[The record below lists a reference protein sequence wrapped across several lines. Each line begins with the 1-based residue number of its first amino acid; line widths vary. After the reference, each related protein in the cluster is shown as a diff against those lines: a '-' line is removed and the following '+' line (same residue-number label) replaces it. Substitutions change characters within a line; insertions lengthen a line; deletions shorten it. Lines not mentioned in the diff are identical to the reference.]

1 MIKEIIDVHSF
12 QELKVIK
19 KNKKSF
25 FTCSMSIEEPDNA
38 VTVGI
43 ACIEGQ
49 KTMCIQFNKSYKMG
63 TIGVFE
69 GEKITLAF
77 EHATKKRMPIIAVVA
92 SGGIR
97 VQEGTMALMQMVK
110 MSAAVKQHGKKRL
123 LFIAIVTNPTLGG
136 ASASF
141 VSLADIIIAD
151 NGATYGFSGKR
162 IIEDTTHE
170 KLPDNFQTAEYA
182 KLHGMIDIIVNRN
195 ELKYLIGKLFRLHTK

>member
-1 MIKEIIDVHSF
+1 MIRDIVDVDSF
-12 QELKVIK
+12 KELKVVK
-19 KNKKSF
+19 KKTFLTFLLPKS
-25 FTCSMSIEEPDNA
+25 EPDNA
-38 VTVGI
+38 VTVGVAYI
-43 ACIEGQ
+43 GRQ
-49 KTMCIQFNKSYKMG
+49 KTMCIQLDKTYKMG

-77 EHATKKRMPIIAVVA
+77 EYATEKRLPIIAVVA

-97 VQEGTMALMQMVK
+97 VQEGTTALMQMIK
-110 MSAAVKQHGKKRL
+110 MSAAVRQHCEKRL

-141 VSLADIIIAD
+141 VSLADIIIAE

-170 KLPDNFQTAEYA
+170 RLPDDFQTAEYA
-182 KLHGMIDIIVNRN
+182 KQHGMIDIIVNKD
-195 ELKYLIGKLFRLHTK
+195 ELKYIIEKLFQLHTK

>member
-1 MIKEIIDVHSF
+1 MIHDIVDVDSF

-19 KNKKSF
+19 TTKKTF
-25 FTCSMSIEEPDNA
+25 LTCFLLKGEPDNA
-38 VTVGI
+38 VTVGVAYI
-43 ACIEGQ
+43 GRQ
-49 KTMCIQFNKSYKMG
+49 KTICIQLDKAYKMG

-77 EHATKKRMPIIAVVA
+77 EYATKKRLPIIAVVA

-97 VQEGTMALMQMVK
+97 VQEGTQALMQMIK
-110 MSAAVKQHGKKRL
+110 MSAAVKQHHEKRL

-141 VSLADIIIAD
+141 VSLADVIIAES
-151 NGATYGFSGKR
+151 GATYGFSGKR

-170 KLPDNFQTAEYA
+170 RLPEGFQTAEYA
-182 KLHGMIDIIVNRN
+182 KQHGMIDIIVNRD
-195 ELKYLIGKLFRLHTK
+195 ELKYLIRKLFRLHTK